1 MKKISK
7 ISELTLCLLLL
18 GACIFIY
25 QSSLYSSG
33 SNDNIPHKLLAF
45 NWLENHSL
53 NLDNFRG
60 SYLFKDGESPYFFTE
75 APNGH
80 LTSTYPIGT
89 ALITFPLY
97 LLFFIYLKLAAL
109 LHLGGAGS
117 LDLASKAFAPTL
129 QFFGHLAA
137 ALCSALSVI
146 LLYLGL
152 RLKFSRAT
160 ALIATFTYGFA
171 TTTWALSSQDL
182 RQHTVSNLLLSAL
195 ILCLLKVNRTPEKSQ
210 KILLVLAGVF
220 CGLLPSVRLTS
231 AIFAAAAVVYAVYV
245 YRKQA
250 IYLLPGLLSILP
262 NWIWNSYYFGLENF
276 SRGGYLKQFESGA
289 SGYDFSL
296 NYFISAFLGQLVSPS
311 DGLFIYSPVLL
322 FSLLGGYIA
331 FRGRTQPDEKLI
343 LCLGFACLGLFL
355 HYCFYKPWDGGS
367 DSYGPRFL
375 TDILPVACFLLG
387 YSVDWLTTGWS
398 QTGWPPQLNQVMFS
412 LFLLLLFWSTAV
424 QMLGAVTHT
433 TWGRVP
439 LPLLNQPERRW
450 SLTDSQIE
458 RHFRSLLMQ
467 ISPPIHD
474 PKTYGQG
481 LSGEIERLEMIRK
494 NGNIQPVEQSLVLK
508 TNERR
513 VFRAALKNTGQSPW
527 FGYQT
532 ALQENGE
539 TRIQVSW
546 TDAAGQVFEPRQ
558 SELFVPGQPQPGE
571 TAAAIGMLTA
581 PGRPGTYQVAF
592 VLNMK
597 GLENYRTAKPLYS
610 LNVTVNPRV
619 KKPKPPKT

>member
-1 MKKISK
+1 MKKILK
-7 ISELTLCLLLL
+7 IPELILCLLLL
-18 GACIFIY
+18 TACIFIY
-25 QSSLYSSG
+25 QSSLYWSG
-33 SNDNIPHKLLAF
+33 SNDSVPQRLLAF

-89 ALITFPLY
+89 VLGTFPLY
-97 LLFFIYLKLAAL
+97 LLFFIYLKIAAL
-109 LHLGGAGS
+109 LHIGSAGP
-117 LDLASKAFAPTL
+117 LDLTSKAFAPTY

-137 ALCSALSVI
+137 TLCSALSVI

-160 ALIATFTYGFA
+160 ALITAFTYGFA

-195 ILCLLKVNRTPEKSQ
+195 ILCLLKANRTTEKSR
-210 KILLVLAGVF
+210 KTLLILAGVF

-231 AIFAAAAVVYAVYV
+231 AIFAVAAIVYAVYV

-262 NWIWNSYYFGLENF
+262 NWLWNSYYFGIENF
-276 SRGGYLKQFESGA
+276 IRGGYSKQFESGA
-289 SGYDFSL
+289 SAYDLSI
-296 NYFISAFLGQLVSPS
+296 NYFVSAFLGQLVSPS

-322 FSLLGGYIA
+322 FSLLGAYIA
-331 FRGRTQPDEKLI
+331 FRGRAQPDEKLI

-355 HYCFYKPWDGGS
+355 HYCIYKPWNGGS

-387 YSVDWLTTGWS
+387 YSLDWLTDWS
-398 QTGWPPQLNQVMFS
+398 MTGWPPKLNQVMFS

-424 QMLGAVTHT
+424 QMLGTVTRT
-433 TWGRVP
+433 NWGRVP
-439 LPLLNQPERRW
+439 LPLINRPERRW
-450 SLTDSQIE
+450 ALTDSQIE

-467 ISPPIHD
+467 ISPPIHN

-481 LSGEIERLEMIRK
+481 LSGKIERLEMVRE
-494 NGNIQPVEQSLVLK
+494 NGNIQLAGQALVLK
-508 TNERR
+508 KNERR

-546 TDAAGQVFEPRQ
+546 TDTAGQVIQPRQ
-558 SELFVPGQPQPGE
+558 SELFVLGQPQPGE
-571 TAAAIGMLTA
+571 TAEAIGMLNA
-581 PGRPGTYQVAF
+581 PGKPGTYQVAF
-592 VLNMK
+592 VLNMT
-597 GLENYRTAKPLYS
+597 GMESYRTAKPLYNLS
-610 LNVTVNPRV
+610 VTVNPRV
-619 KKPKPPKT
+619 KKTRPPQT